1 MKKVR
6 FLLLAA
12 MVAMFTGFQKEVAE
26 QELDNNKPT
35 PTGDTRIIIEG
46 EGMIG
51 PVTRSSDGKVEFEG
65 GYATGAGLYNGDA
78 QPKVAAHPDAGYEV
92 NYFYGGPENE
102 LHRYDYA
109 QSGSSTFDVK
119 LKGEDHTFRCG
130 FKEKKRNLTV
140 NTGTGGSVS
149 PAGTNSYRVE
159 KAISIT
165 ATPDSGYEFAG
176 WTITEGDV
184 TIENPG
190 SPATTATL
198 HNDNSTITAN
208 FKSGAE
214 LVFTVR
220 ASANKIVPM
229 PVLGSGP
236 YIIDYGDGTVAQE
249 VDLRAPGYTQYPG
262 SYHTYSA
269 DGEYTVTIKGPA
281 ATAFSFRGT
290 RNSDLQYTNPCP
302 AKSILKNTID
312 ISCVT
317 SLENA
322 FSGMK
327 SLESIKCDLFESCK
341 GRVTTCANIFD
352 QCTNL
357 HTIYNGLFEGFDK
370 CTDFSLAFHYTALNS
385 IPANTFRG
393 CSSAVK
399 FNSTFSAIPNILS
412 IPAGLFDDCVNAQE
426 NEWVAGGLGI
436 LRGVAF
442 RFWDEFPEYCT
453 LPHIMAFIMTA
464 STRQLSIFLQQNLVA
479 EMMAGAYLKAEG
491 SEKTQASYLSTLCN
505 NLSTISQNEE
515 IAYILSGDDFD
526 FNLIDPEDPKLF
538 AISNNF
544 SKNSVYAPVIGMLM
558 SISTRQFTMQNK
570 VPFVYF
576 LDEMTTVNIKNFET
590 LPSVLR
596 EYKVGFVLLTQS
608 GAKLEALY
616 GKLDRSSVEANFGI
630 QFFGRTKDVEALKYY
645 PQMFGKEEKER
656 KSRSTGKSGSSSNRS
671 VTISSQKEDIYQG
684 RDFADLEP
692 GEFIGSAT
700 RANVRYFKVMLGEFK
715 EKDEKPLPDVRVL
728 EPGEISG
735 NFARILEEVRSLF
748 PCE

>member
-1 MKKVR
+1 MSNKNLTNNQ
-6 FLLLAA
+6 LLLKEIISQEYEDNNQFASLDTFFELFSA
-12 MVAMFTGFQKEVAE
+12 GQILKDYAFSNEEIESGLTGGGNDGGCDTAYVLLNNEIITSDQIESLDCPKGSSLQFIIIQSKNTLGFGEDAIMKWKTGFIYDFKDVDYTQTAYNLTKKYGYPHKFYYVSFDKPERSYRFNPLKVVKDRT
-26 QELDNNKPT
+26 ELMQLM
-35 PTGDTRIIIEG
+35 E
-46 EGMIG
+46 
-51 PVTRSSDGKVEFEG
+51 
-65 GYATGAGLYNGDA
+65 
-78 QPKVAAHPDAGYEV
+78 
-92 NYFYGGPENE
+92 
-102 LHRYDYA
+102 
-109 QSGSSTFDVK
+109 DV
-119 LKGEDHTFRCG
+119 LLALLPKGE
-130 FKEKKRNLTV
+130 K
-140 NTGTGGSVS
+140 
-149 PAGTNSYRVE
+149 
-159 KAISIT
+159 
-165 ATPDSGYEFAG
+165 
-176 WTITEGDV
+176 
-184 TIENPG
+184 
-190 SPATTATL
+190 
-198 HNDNSTITAN
+198 
-208 FKSGAE
+208 
-214 LVFTVR
+214 
-220 ASANKIVPM
+220 
-229 PVLGSGP
+229 
-236 YIIDYGDGTVAQE
+236 Q
-249 VDLRAPGYTQYPG
+249 
-262 SYHTYSA
+262 
-269 DGEYTVTIKGPA
+269 
-281 ATAFSFRGT
+281 
-290 RNSDLQYTNPCP
+290 
-302 AKSILKNTID
+302 
-312 ISCVT
+312 
-317 SLENA
+317 
-322 FSGMK
+322 
-327 SLESIKCDLFESCK
+327 
-341 GRVTTCANIFD
+341 
-352 QCTNL
+352 
-357 HTIYNGLFEGFDK
+357 
-370 CTDFSLAFHYTALNS
+370 
-385 IPANTFRG
+385 
-393 CSSAVK
+393 
-399 FNSTFSAIPNILS
+399 
-412 IPAGLFDDCVNAQE
+412 

-464 STRQLSIFLQQNLVA
+464 STKQLSIFLQQNLVA

-616 GKLDRSSVEANFGI
+616 GKLDRASVEANFGI

>member
-1 MKKVR
+1 MENLIPYIKLIILALACLVTGVCTLSRKWYVNLAVFLICIAGETFMAYLFFPAYALWPACGSVAIFAFSTAWEHLKPSGRKENKSPIRLPVISGVPYRHLEFYYYYSNFLVYGGAGSGKTKSIGKWLLEEYIKLGFAGFIYDFKDVDYTQTAYNLTKKYGYPHKFYYVSFDKPERSYR
-6 FLLLAA
+6 FNPLKVVKDRTELMQLMEDVLLA
-12 MVAMFTGFQKEVAE
+12 
-26 QELDNNKPT
+26 LLP
-35 PTGDTRIIIEG
+35 
-46 EGMIG
+46 
-51 PVTRSSDGKVEFEG
+51 
-65 GYATGAGLYNGDA
+65 
-78 QPKVAAHPDAGYEV
+78 
-92 NYFYGGPENE
+92 
-102 LHRYDYA
+102 
-109 QSGSSTFDVK
+109 
-119 LKGEDHTFRCG
+119 KGE
-130 FKEKKRNLTV
+130 K
-140 NTGTGGSVS
+140 
-149 PAGTNSYRVE
+149 
-159 KAISIT
+159 
-165 ATPDSGYEFAG
+165 
-176 WTITEGDV
+176 
-184 TIENPG
+184 
-190 SPATTATL
+190 
-198 HNDNSTITAN
+198 
-208 FKSGAE
+208 
-214 LVFTVR
+214 
-220 ASANKIVPM
+220 
-229 PVLGSGP
+229 
-236 YIIDYGDGTVAQE
+236 Q
-249 VDLRAPGYTQYPG
+249 
-262 SYHTYSA
+262 
-269 DGEYTVTIKGPA
+269 
-281 ATAFSFRGT
+281 
-290 RNSDLQYTNPCP
+290 
-302 AKSILKNTID
+302 
-312 ISCVT
+312 
-317 SLENA
+317 
-322 FSGMK
+322 
-327 SLESIKCDLFESCK
+327 
-341 GRVTTCANIFD
+341 
-352 QCTNL
+352 
-357 HTIYNGLFEGFDK
+357 
-370 CTDFSLAFHYTALNS
+370 
-385 IPANTFRG
+385 
-393 CSSAVK
+393 
-399 FNSTFSAIPNILS
+399 
-412 IPAGLFDDCVNAQE
+412 
-426 NEWVAGGLGI
+426 NEWVVGGLGI

-616 GKLDRSSVEANFGI
+616 GKLDRASVEANFGI

-728 EPGEISG
+728 EPEEITR
-735 NFARILEEVRSLF
+735 NFSRILAEVRSLF